1 MVPQDYSLRL
11 SAAYSPYEKQPNFAY
26 GSISFSVAGL
36 FEASLTH
43 DGAIGSPTGQLKPGN
58 LLGLRLQ
65 VIPQRDN
72 FPGVSLFLN
81 TMTQAQSEFLGDNDL
96 QPQLPGIYERGLV
109 AVSYDARTTAAGISL
124 ATILNDVF
132 SFSAS
137 LGTREVVWQENWSM
151 YTMESGLPTT
161 LDGWA
166 SPQAERT
173 NLRVDWSA
181 GATARPVQQLAFTA
195 DIASVPFV
203 EIDPTSLLIEA
214 RAGYVGTVGIRYYL
228 PSFLTV
234 DLYDRWFSEGR
245 DGADRH
251 QIRLGVSTNVQFQ

>member
-1 MVPQDYSLRL
+1 
-11 SAAYSPYEKQPNFAY
+11 
-26 GSISFSVAGL
+26 
-36 FEASLTH
+36 
-43 DGAIGSPTGQLKPGN
+43 
-58 LLGLRLQ
+58 
-65 VIPQRDN
+65 
-72 FPGVSLFLN
+72 
-81 TMTQAQSEFLGDNDL
+81 
-96 QPQLPGIYERGLV
+96 
-109 AVSYDARTTAAGISL
+109 
-124 ATILNDVF
+124 
-132 SFSAS
+132 
-137 LGTREVVWQENWSM
+137 M
-151 YTMESGLPTT
+151 YTSNSGLPTT

-181 GATARPVQQLAFTA
+181 GATVRPFQQLAFA
-195 DIASVPFV
+195 AEIASVPFV